1 MPVFQLRRSHAF
13 LLSSTRV
20 SRVGFGVLAETE
32 FSGLDSSP
40 HAKFL
45 AFRQKPLQFHYSN
58 TPSFQ
63 DPMELNHILLFTAIA
78 TAALV
83 VLQAFQPQSPGARA
97 RAAVVLIASVLAWLL
112 ARPIAGWLSAIV
124 WCALLVVPTFLQNRA
139 WAARYQYRP
148 SGSDRGSAISV
159 SPVVLALIIV
169 NIAVF
174 ILELLAGGSTNPMTL
189 HRLGELDTH
198 SVIFRHQY
206 WRLLAALFLHYGPVH
221 IFFNLFALLLLGPAL
236 ERQIGG
242 FLFAVCY
249 LVSGIGSSIAVV
261 LLTKL
266 RLLEPVQLVGASG
279 CIMGVVGTW
288 TGFLLRHRHAPLARQ
303 RLRNIF
309 VIVLLQLA
317 FDLVT
322 PRVSMSAHLGGLLT
336 GFLLGLLVPAKSV
349 FAERFSFPV
358 RKERGP
364 PAA

>member
-1 MPVFQLRRSHAF
+1 
-13 LLSSTRV
+13 
-20 SRVGFGVLAETE
+20 
-32 FSGLDSSP
+32 
-40 HAKFL
+40 
-45 AFRQKPLQFHYSN
+45 
-58 TPSFQ
+58 
-63 DPMELNHILLFTAIA
+63 MELNHILLFSAIA
-78 TAALV
+78 TSALM
-83 VLQAFQPQSPGARA
+83 VLQAFQPQNPGARA
-97 RAAVVLIASVLAWLL
+97 RAAIVLIASALAWLL
-112 ARPIAGWLSAIV
+112 ARPIAGWLAAIV
-124 WCALLVVPTFLQNRA
+124 WCALLVVPAFLRNRA
-139 WAARYQYRP
+139 RAARYRYRR
-148 SGSDRGSAISV
+148 SGSERQFGSDRFGITV
-159 SPVVLALIIV
+159 SPVVLALIIINV
-169 NIAVF
+169 AAF

-198 SVIFRHQY
+198 FVIFRHQY
-206 WRLLAALFLHYGPVH
+206 WRLLTALFLHYGPVH

-249 LVSGIGSSIAVV
+249 LVSGIGSSVAVV

-266 RLLEPVQLVGASG
+266 RLFEPVQLVGASG

-288 TGFLLRHRHAPLARQ
+288 IGFLLRHRHAPLAQQ

-349 FAERFSFPV
+349 FAEGFSFPV
-358 RKERGP
+358 RTERGP
-364 PAA
+364 PAS

>member
-1 MPVFQLRRSHAF
+1 
-13 LLSSTRV
+13 
-20 SRVGFGVLAETE
+20 
-32 FSGLDSSP
+32 
-40 HAKFL
+40 
-45 AFRQKPLQFHYSN
+45 
-58 TPSFQ
+58 
-63 DPMELNHILLFTAIA
+63 MELNHILLFSAIA
-78 TAALV
+78 TSALM
-83 VLQAFQPQSPGARA
+83 VLQAFQPQNPGARA
-97 RAAVVLIASVLAWLL
+97 RAAIVLIASALAWLL
-112 ARPIAGWLSAIV
+112 ARPIAGWLAAIV
-124 WCALLVVPTFLQNRA
+124 WCALLVVPAFLRNRA
-139 WAARYQYRP
+139 RAARYRYRR
-148 SGSDRGSAISV
+148 SGSERQFGSDRFGITV
-159 SPVVLALIIV
+159 SPVVLALIIINV
-169 NIAVF
+169 AAF

-198 SVIFRHQY
+198 FVIFRHQY
-206 WRLLAALFLHYGPVH
+206 WRLLTALFLHYGPVH

-266 RLLEPVQLVGASG
+266 RLFEPVQLVGASG

-288 TGFLLRHRHAPLARQ
+288 IGFLLRHRHAPLAQQ

-358 RKERGP
+358 RTERGP

>member
-1 MPVFQLRRSHAF
+1 
-13 LLSSTRV
+13 
-20 SRVGFGVLAETE
+20 
-32 FSGLDSSP
+32 
-40 HAKFL
+40 
-45 AFRQKPLQFHYSN
+45 
-58 TPSFQ
+58 
-63 DPMELNHILLFTAIA
+63 MELSHILLFTAIA
-78 TAALV
+78 TSALV

-124 WCALLVVPTFLQNRA
+124 WCALLVVPAFLQNRA

-148 SGSDRGSAISV
+148 SDSDRGSAISV

-189 HRLGELDTH
+189 HRLGELDTS

-206 WRLLAALFLHYGPVH
+206 WRLLAALFLHYGPIH

-261 LLTKL
+261 LLTKV

-317 FDLVT
+317 FDVVT
-322 PRVSMSAHLGGLLT
+322 PRVSMSAHLGGLFT
-336 GFLLGLLVPAKSV
+336 GFLLGLLVPAKPGPSTPRS
-349 FAERFSFPV
+349 RF
-358 RKERGP
+358 
-364 PAA
+364 

>member
-1 MPVFQLRRSHAF
+1 
-13 LLSSTRV
+13 
-20 SRVGFGVLAETE
+20 
-32 FSGLDSSP
+32 
-40 HAKFL
+40 
-45 AFRQKPLQFHYSN
+45 
-58 TPSFQ
+58 
-63 DPMELNHILLFTAIA
+63 MELNHILLFTAIA
-78 TAALV
+78 TSALV

-97 RAAVVLIASVLAWLL
+97 RAAIVLIASALAWLL
-112 ARPIAGWLSAIV
+112 ARPIAGWLAAIV
-124 WCALLVVPTFLQNRA
+124 WCALLVVPAFLRNRA
-139 WAARYQYRP
+139 RAARYRYRR
-148 SGSDRGSAISV
+148 SGSERQFGSDRFGITV
-159 SPVVLALIIV
+159 SPVVLALIIINV
-169 NIAVF
+169 AAF

-198 SVIFRHQY
+198 FVIFRHQY
-206 WRLLAALFLHYGPVH
+206 WRLLAALFLHYGPIH

-317 FDLVT
+317 FDVVT
-322 PRVSMSAHLGGLLT
+322 PRVSMSAHVGGLFT

>member
-1 MPVFQLRRSHAF
+1 
-13 LLSSTRV
+13 
-20 SRVGFGVLAETE
+20 
-32 FSGLDSSP
+32 
-40 HAKFL
+40 
-45 AFRQKPLQFHYSN
+45 
-58 TPSFQ
+58 
-63 DPMELNHILLFTAIA
+63 MELNHILLFTAIA
-78 TAALV
+78 TSALV
-83 VLQAFQPQSPGARA
+83 VLQAFQPQRPGARA
-97 RAAVVLIASVLAWLL
+97 RAAIVLIASALAWLL

-124 WCALLVVPTFLQNRA
+124 WCALLVVPAFLRNRA

-148 SGSDRGSAISV
+148 SGSDRQSGSDRGSAILV

-206 WRLLAALFLHYGPVH
+206 WRLLAALFLHYGPIH

-288 TGFLLRHRHAPLARQ
+288 IGFLLRHRHAPLARQ

-322 PRVSMSAHLGGLLT
+322 PRVSMSAHLGGLFT

-349 FAERFSFPV
+349 SAEY
-358 RKERGP
+358 
-364 PAA
+364 PASPFHK

>member
-1 MPVFQLRRSHAF
+1 
-13 LLSSTRV
+13 
-20 SRVGFGVLAETE
+20 
-32 FSGLDSSP
+32 
-40 HAKFL
+40 
-45 AFRQKPLQFHYSN
+45 
-58 TPSFQ
+58 
-63 DPMELNHILLFTAIA
+63 MELNHILLFTAIA
-78 TAALV
+78 TSALV

-112 ARPIAGWLSAIV
+112 ARPIAGWLSALA
-124 WCALLVVPTFLQNRA
+124 WCALLVVPAFLRNRA

-148 SGSDRGSAISV
+148 SGSDRQFGSDRGSAISV

-174 ILELLAGGSTNPMTL
+174 ILELVAGGSTNPMTL
-189 HRLGELDTH
+189 HRLGELDTD

-206 WRLLAALFLHYGPVH
+206 WRLLAALFLHYGPIH

-288 TGFLLRHRHAPLARQ
+288 IGFLLRHRHAPLARQ

-317 FDLVT
+317 FDVVT
-322 PRVSMSAHLGGLLT
+322 PRVSMSAHLGGLFT
-336 GFLLGLLVPAKSV
+336 GFLLGLLVPEKSV

>member
-1 MPVFQLRRSHAF
+1 
-13 LLSSTRV
+13 
-20 SRVGFGVLAETE
+20 
-32 FSGLDSSP
+32 
-40 HAKFL
+40 
-45 AFRQKPLQFHYSN
+45 
-58 TPSFQ
+58 
-63 DPMELNHILLFTAIA
+63 MELNHILLFTAVA
-78 TAALV
+78 TSALIL
-83 VLQAFQPQSPGARA
+83 LQAFQPQTHARRA
-97 RAAVVLIASVLAWLL
+97 RAAVVLIASALAWLL
-112 ARPIAGWLSAIV
+112 ARRIAGWLSALV
-124 WCALLVVPTFLQNRA
+124 WCALLVVPAFLRA
-139 WAARYQYRP
+139 RAARFRLYHGP
-148 SGSDRGSAISV
+148 GITV

-169 NIAVF
+169 NVAVF
-174 ILELLAGGSTNPMTL
+174 VLELLAGGSTNPITL
-189 HRLGELDTH
+189 HRLGELDTS

-206 WRLLAALFLHYGPVH
+206 WRLLAALFLHYGPIH

-242 FLFAVCY
+242 FFFAVCY
-249 LVSGIGSSIAVV
+249 LVSGIGSSIAIV

-279 CIMGVVGTW
+279 CVMGVVGTW
-288 TGFLLRHRHAPLARQ
+288 TGFLLRHRHAPRARQ

-336 GFLLGLLVPAKSV
+336 GFLLGLVVPAKSA

-364 PAA
+364 PAAL

>member
-13 LLSSTRV
+13 LLGSARV

-45 AFRQKPLQFHYSN
+45 AFLQKPLQFHYST

-63 DPMELNHILLFTAIA
+63 DPMELNHILIFTAIA
-78 TAALV
+78 TSALV

-112 ARPIAGWLSAIV
+112 ARPIAGWLSALA
-124 WCALLVVPTFLQNRA
+124 WCALLVVPAFLRNRA

-148 SGSDRGSAISV
+148 SGSDRRFGITV

-189 HRLGELDTH
+189 HRLGELDTD

-206 WRLLAALFLHYGPVH
+206 WRLLAALFLHYGPIH

-288 TGFLLRHRHAPLARQ
+288 IGFLLRHRHAPLARQ

-317 FDLVT
+317 FDIVT
-322 PRVSMSAHLGGLLT
+322 PRVSMSAHLGGLFT
-336 GFLLGLLVPAKSV
+336 GFLLGLLVPAKPVPSTPRS
-349 FAERFSFPV
+349 RF
-358 RKERGP
+358 
-364 PAA
+364 

>member
-1 MPVFQLRRSHAF
+1 
-13 LLSSTRV
+13 
-20 SRVGFGVLAETE
+20 
-32 FSGLDSSP
+32 
-40 HAKFL
+40 
-45 AFRQKPLQFHYSN
+45 
-58 TPSFQ
+58 
-63 DPMELNHILLFTAIA
+63 MELNHILLFTAIA
-78 TAALV
+78 TSALM

-112 ARPIAGWLSAIV
+112 ARPIAGWLSALV
-124 WCALLVVPTFLQNRA
+124 WCALLVVPAFLRNRA
-139 WAARYQYRP
+139 WATRYHYRQ
-148 SGSDRGSAISV
+148 SGSDRQFGSGRGSAISV

-189 HRLGELDTH
+189 HRLGELDTN

-206 WRLLAALFLHYGPVH
+206 WRLLAALFLHYGPIH

-288 TGFLLRHRHAPLARQ
+288 IGFLLRHRHAPLARQ

-317 FDLVT
+317 FDVVT
-322 PRVSMSAHLGGLLT
+322 PRVSMSAHLGGLFT
-336 GFLLGLLVPAKSV
+336 GFLFGLLAPAKPVPSTPRS
-349 FAERFSFPV
+349 RF
-358 RKERGP
+358 
-364 PAA
+364 

>member
-1 MPVFQLRRSHAF
+1 
-13 LLSSTRV
+13 
-20 SRVGFGVLAETE
+20 
-32 FSGLDSSP
+32 
-40 HAKFL
+40 
-45 AFRQKPLQFHYSN
+45 
-58 TPSFQ
+58 
-63 DPMELNHILLFTAIA
+63 
-78 TAALV
+78 
-83 VLQAFQPQSPGARA
+83 
-97 RAAVVLIASVLAWLL
+97 
-112 ARPIAGWLSAIV
+112 
-124 WCALLVVPTFLQNRA
+124 
-139 WAARYQYRP
+139 
-148 SGSDRGSAISV
+148 
-159 SPVVLALIIV
+159 
-169 NIAVF
+169 
-174 ILELLAGGSTNPMTL
+174 MTL

-206 WRLLAALFLHYGPVH
+206 WRLLTALFLHYGPIH

-317 FDLVT
+317 FDVVT
-322 PRVSMSAHLGGLLT
+322 PRVSMSAHLGGLFT

-349 FAERFSFPV
+349 SARLSISQI
-358 RKERGP
+358 GGS
-364 PAA
+364 AAPRAIGED